1 MGLPM
6 RTGILVD
13 KIRNKS
19 LRIACFLRTGYYST
33 GERVNP
39 DVPDENFQN
48 HFKVYRFMR
57 QFAVCKDVIDVGCG
71 MGYGTAH
78 LAEVAKSIVGI
89 DISEAA
95 LKWARKRYPG
105 VRYVR
110 MDAQRLQFPDRSFD
124 LIVSTENFE
133 HLADQEGHVKE
144 LARILRPDGL
154 CFVATPN
161 PEMFTDSHNPYHTK
175 ESSFDELMNLFL
187 DDFQKVSI
195 LENINEPHTKEGQAM
210 RKRRREEG
218 RIGVSTLNDI
228 DTTWLHNTHSFFC
241 FCQEPI
247 VHREQS
253 FDVNA
258 C

>member
-1 MGLPM
+1 
-6 RTGILVD
+6 
-13 KIRNKS
+13 
-19 LRIACFLRTGYYST
+19 
-33 GERVNP
+33 
-39 DVPDENFQN
+39 
-48 HFKVYRFMR
+48 MR
-57 QFAVCKDVIDVGCG
+57 QFAIRKDVIDVGCG

-89 DISEAA
+89 DISQSAIR
-95 LKWARKRYPG
+95 WARRRYQG

-110 MDAQRLQFPDRSFD
+110 MDAQHLEFPDRSFD

-133 HLADQEGHVKE
+133 HLADQQGHVKE

-161 PEMFTDSHNPYHTK
+161 PEMSSGRDNPYHTK
-175 ESSFDELMNLFL
+175 ENSFDELMKLFL

-195 LENINEPHTKEGQAM
+195 LENMAEPRTNEGQAM
-210 RKRRREEG
+210 RKRRRDEG
-218 RIGVSTLNDI
+218 RVGLNTLKGI

-247 VHREQS
+247 VRSEQN
-253 FDVNA
+253 FDVA
-258 C
+258 ARRAYSGQ